1 MKASSGDTGL
11 YSKYLFD
18 ITYNKYIY
26 EQIFAQIFLS
36 ALINKERKRKRKKIE
51 KEIRA
56 GTNWVPILSLLLE
69 DAHSL

>member
-1 MKASSGDTGL
+1 MKALRRDTEL

-36 ALINKERKRKRKKIE
+36 ARINKERNKKEKRQKKA
-51 KEIRA
+51 KSW
-56 GTNWVPILSLLLE
+56 NSVPILSLLLE